1 MFNIKEKSYSL
12 HRVGFPLLTW
22 IWCYL
27 FLLGFTIFCAGD
39 CHSLAPQQTTS
50 TERQGLVGEK
60 QPLRRFC
67 HREVPHGSGGWCD
80 PEPVRQ
86 SPLSFQSA
94 PLSLPFLTGVGER
107 VSSHGFRCVLPWP
120 LCVLRTHVSCAS
132 HTSETLGPFSG
143 QARLHH
149 LHNLP
154 PFHVL
159 RTHSLAWREGG
170 RYTVQ
175 HRLTMCHDERLCG
188 GDTRGNAAARHG
200 DAVHTARERET
211 LTKWQARHPSYC
223 CFRNRLPFKRAT
235 CSCKASPGL
244 LSCSNIPEG
253 AVGVGGVPQAWKL
266 RGQPGL
272 RAVPGGHAWLPLA
285 VPGSP
290 ADSGGGVP
298 LLDTDLSGRL
308 VPIYT
313 RTCHHLISP
322 STNLMAGACPGFSVM
337 VKN

>member
-1 MFNIKEKSYSL
+1 MPEGEKSVLVARRAATCRPPGIQVPTEALWGRASL
-12 HRVGFPLLTW
+12 DR
-22 IWCYL
+22 WC
-27 FLLGFTIFCAGD
+27 G
-39 CHSLAPQQTTS
+39 
-50 TERQGLVGEK
+50 
-60 QPLRRFC
+60 
-67 HREVPHGSGGWCD
+67 GSWGGGW
-80 PEPVRQ
+80 Q
-86 SPLSFQSA
+86 
-94 PLSLPFLTGVGER
+94 
-107 VSSHGFRCVLPWP
+107 
-120 LCVLRTHVSCAS
+120 
-132 HTSETLGPFSG
+132 
-143 QARLHH
+143 
-149 LHNLP
+149 
-154 PFHVL
+154 
-159 RTHSLAWREGG
+159 EGG